1 MTHPR
6 YHLVLASGSPRRKE
20 LLGHLG
26 LPFSIIVSN
35 IKEESPHADPVLFG
49 EDIARQKGQAIY
61 QQLSARDDFGR
72 SFFPLIISADTLVAL
87 DRVIYGKPRSR
98 ESARQIL
105 SDLSG
110 KTHQVVTSVFMSRFD
125 VVKMDWIEHIF
136 SVKTDVTFA
145 TISKD
150 ILDNYIATD
159 DSLDKAGAYGIQR
172 EGLTFVER
180 LEGSYSNVV
189 GFPLTDFINELRGFL
204 TSRDDHEGLWREFFA
219 KI

>member
-26 LPFSIIVSN
+26 LPFSIVVSN
-35 IKEESPHADPVLFG
+35 IEEVSTHTDPVLFG

-61 QQLSARDDFGR
+61 EQLSARDDFGR
-72 SFFPLIISADTLVAL
+72 SFFPLIISADTLVTL
-87 DRVIYGKPRSR
+87 NGVIYGKPSNRD
-98 ESARQIL
+98 SARQIL
-105 SDLSG
+105 RELSG

-136 SVKTDVTFA
+136 SIKTNVTFA
-145 TISKD
+145 PISED
-150 ILDNYIATD
+150 ILNNYIATD

-172 EGLTFVER
+172 EGLTFVDQ

-189 GFPLTDFINELRGFL
+189 GFPLTDFISELRGFL
-204 TSRDDHEGLWREFFA
+204 TSKDDHQGQWREFFG